1 MKGEVRLVD
10 GVRFQV
16 TSGSG
21 HTTFTDGPPEEG
33 GKNLGMRPMEMVL
46 LGMGG
51 CTAFD
56 IVQILRKRRHEPQ
69 LVEIE
74 MEAERADEV
83 PKVFTAIHL
92 KYRVRG
98 EGIKQREVQRAID
111 LSLEKYCSATRML
124 AATAEVSYEF
134 ELLDASTPD

>member
-21 HTTFTDGPPEEG
+21 HSTFTDGPPQDG

-56 IVQILRKRRHEPQ
+56 VVQILRKRRHEPQ

-74 MEAERADEV
+74 MEATRADEI

-92 KYRVRG
+92 KYIVRG
-98 EGIKQREVQRAID
+98 DGIKEREVKRAID

-124 AATAEVSYEF
+124 ALTAAVTYEF
-134 ELLDASTPD
+134 ELLDSSNTD

>member
-21 HTTFTDGPPEEG
+21 HTSYTDGPPEEG
-33 GKNLGMRPMEMVL
+33 GQNLGMRPMEMVL

-56 IVQILRKRRHEPQ
+56 VVQILRKRRHETE
-69 LVEIE
+69 LVEID
-74 MEAERADEV
+74 MEAQRADEV

-92 KYRVRG
+92 KYRVKG
-98 EGIKQREVQRAID
+98 EGIKENEVRRAID
-111 LSLEKYCSATRML
+111 LSIEKYCSATRML
-124 AATAEVSYEF
+124 ASTAEVTYEF
-134 ELLDASTPD
+134 ELL

>member
-1 MKGEVRLVD
+1 MKGEVRLID

-21 HTTFTDGPPEEG
+21 HSTFTDGPPEEG

-56 IVQILRKRRHEPQ
+56 VVQILRKRRREPK

-74 MEAERADEV
+74 MEAVRAQQV
-83 PKVFTAIHL
+83 PKVFTSIHL

-98 EGIKQREVQRAID
+98 DDIKEREVRRAID
-111 LSLEKYCSATRML
+111 LSLETYCSATRML
-124 AATAEVSYEF
+124 ASTAKVTYEL
-134 ELLDASTPD
+134 ELLESPNSD